1 MQIVTLPRKRMLDIA
16 SSSTDKGL
24 KRALE
29 AAHMD
34 QLSSKDEHIPPH
46 VRKTLR
52 SVTLDSYLHTQT
64 VYYAPIYAPAFV
76 FTAVNQTHT
85 DPILSVFTV
94 LSLLILP
101 LSILAWI
108 HRKQRW
114 AVSQVESLFEEAFI
128 FVHNGR
134 LYANFPELN
143 FLEQQLSEL
152 ESMRHTAKQSS
163 KSIADLA
170 QKLKEK
176 LILMGQST
184 NDTTLADL
192 ENQYLLQQRL
202 ITEATAAMDDVE
214 NKRQRCLHLRQELF
228 NWVELD
234 WMKQKASQFT
244 GAQTSE
250 KMWAQAA
257 EMELIAHD
265 LNLLLSGVHGELG
278 TALAQWQT
286 RHEISN
292 L

>member
-1 MQIVTLPRKRMLDIA
+1 MQIVTLPRQRMLDIA
-16 SSSTDKGL
+16 ANSTEKGL

-29 AAHMD
+29 SVNMD
-34 QLSSKDEHIPPH
+34 QLSSTNEQIPPH
-46 VRKTLR
+46 VRAILR
-52 SVTLDSYLHTQT
+52 KMTLDSYLHTQT

-76 FTAVNQTHT
+76 FTALHQTHI
-85 DPILSVFTV
+85 DPILSVFTF
-94 LSLLILP
+94 LSVIIFP
-101 LSILAWI
+101 LSILAWV
-108 HRKQRW
+108 HKRQQW
-114 AVSQVESLFEEAFI
+114 AVSQVEKLFEEAFI
-128 FVHNGR
+128 FVHSGR

-143 FLEQQLSEL
+143 LLEQQLSEL
-152 ESMRHTAKQSS
+152 ETMRHTAKQSS

-184 NDTTLADL
+184 NDRTLADL

-202 ITEATAAMDDVE
+202 IKEATIAMDDVE

-244 GAQTSE
+244 GTQTSE

-265 LNLLLSGVHGELG
+265 LNLMLTGVHGELG
-278 TALAQWQT
+278 NALAQWQT

-292 L
+292 I

>member
-1 MQIVTLPRKRMLDIA
+1 MQIVTLPRKKMLDIA
-16 SSSTDKGL
+16 ANSNDKGL

-29 AAHMD
+29 SVQLD
-34 QLSSKDEHIPPH
+34 RLSSKDEHVPPH
-46 VRKTLR
+46 VRSILR
-52 SVTLDSYLHTQT
+52 KVTLDSYLHTQT

-76 FTAVNQTHT
+76 FTALHQTHT
-85 DPILSVFTV
+85 DPILSVFTF

-108 HRKQRW
+108 HKRQNW
-114 AVSQVESLFEEAFI
+114 AVKQIEALFDEAFI
-128 FVHNGR
+128 FIHNGR

-152 ESMRHTAKQSS
+152 ESMRHTATQSS

-170 QKLKEK
+170 HKLKEK

-184 NDTTLADL
+184 NDSTLADL

-202 ITEATAAMDDVE
+202 IKEATEAMGQVE
-214 NKRQRCLHLRQELF
+214 NKRQRCLNLRQELF

-234 WMKQKASQFT
+234 WMKQKARQFA
-244 GAQTSE
+244 GSKTSE
-250 KMWAQAA
+250 QMWAQTA

>member
-1 MQIVTLPRKRMLDIA
+1 MQIVTLPRKKMLDIA
-16 SSSTDKGL
+16 AHSKDKGL

-29 AAHMD
+29 SVHMD
-34 QLSSKDEHIPPH
+34 RLSSKDTHVPPH
-46 VRKTLR
+46 VRSILR
-52 SVTLDSYLHTQT
+52 KMTVDSYLHTQT

-76 FTAVNQTHT
+76 FTALNQTHT
-85 DPILSVFTV
+85 DPILSVFTLLSV
-94 LSLLILP
+94 LIFP
-101 LSILAWI
+101 LSILAWV
-108 HRKQRW
+108 HKQQKW
-114 AVSQVESLFEEAFI
+114 AVSQVEALFAEAFI

-152 ESMRHTAKQSS
+152 ESMRHTARKSS

-170 QKLKEK
+170 HKLKEK

-184 NDTTLADL
+184 NDSTLADL

-202 ITEATAAMDDVE
+202 IKEATSAMDQVE

-234 WMKQKASQFT
+234 WMKQKASQLT
-244 GAQTSE
+244 GNKTSE

-265 LNLLLSGVHGELG
+265 LNILLSGVHGELG
-278 TALAQWQT
+278 TALARWQT